1 MAMKRANGTGTVYKM
16 KHKALRKPYRA
27 VVTLGYNS
35 EGKPLRKSIGTFA
48 TQKEAY
54 NALALFSTNPQIQEE
69 RKITFGQCFDWRM
82 EEAERQ
88 GLSKGRIKSMHVVRK
103 LVEPLFNI
111 EMKNLRAA
119 HLQSIFDNSTH
130 TKSYQKLIKAIIV
143 SVGTLAVKQEVIP
156 RNYLSDIIINK
167 NATPIK
173 KANIFTNI
181 DLYAMWQHSD
191 DVIIKLTLIYAYT
204 GLRLNELQTIRVDD
218 IHIKERY
225 MIGGSK
231 TEAGRNR
238 AIPIAE
244 CISPFIKELYQQAK
258 FKRSECILDGV
269 IHKDIYRKELQ
280 KRCKEWNLGEHKP
293 HDTRHTFISMC
304 SNIGIDE
311 IIIKRIVGHANKDN
325 ITADVYTHKTLQQ
338 YIDAVNKLPY
348 GDDLLKGEQ
357 RLSNREEIR

>member
-1 MAMKRANGTGTVYKM
+1 MAMKRANGSGTVYKM
-16 KHKALRKPYRA
+16 KHKQLRKPYRA
-27 VVTLGYNS
+27 VVTFGYDAN
-35 EGKPLRKSIGTFA
+35 GKAIRKSVGTFA

-54 NALALFSTNPQIQEE
+54 TALALYSTNPPQEE
-69 RKITFGQCFDWRM
+69 QRKITFGQCFDWRM

-103 LVEPLFNI
+103 LVEHLFNI

-119 HLQSIFDNSTH
+119 HLQSIFDKSTH

-173 KANIFTNI
+173 KANIFTNLA
-181 DLYAMWQHSD
+181 LYELWQHSD
-191 DVIIKLTLIYAYT
+191 DVISKLALIYVYT

-258 FKRSECILDGV
+258 FKRSECLLDGV

-280 KRCKEWNLGEHKP
+280 KRCKEWNLGDHKP

-325 ITADVYTHKTLQQ
+325 ITQEVYTHKTLQQ
-338 YIDAVNKLPY
+338 YIDAVNRLPH
-348 GDDLLKGEQ
+348 GEALIKGEQ
-357 RLSNREEIR
+357 RLSNADKM